1 MNWLDRVSMYVD
13 IFAMQH
19 FLTISFQE
27 YVLKY
32 HLITVRQ
39 VHVDV
44 SSQENY
50 VNFINK
56 MISVCE

>member
-1 MNWLDRVSMYVD
+1 
-13 IFAMQH
+13 MQH
-19 FLTISFQE
+19 FLTISFQG

-50 VNFINK
+50 VSFINK
-56 MISVCE
+56 IISVCE